1 MCVASGYMGSAEP
14 QVELELTRC
23 SLAPTTDLH
32 YVPKYNRYEK
42 RCVSHLV
49 KARPNGALTRFV
61 APLLPSI
68 GTRTLPPTARPL
80 SVLRLETPSPLDSA
94 ALSRR
99 PSGTSALGRRA
110 SAHEPRADLGSL
122 HFPSFNVLRVSKA
135 KAKTFVKVS
144 PCSSFPPSR
153 TRPLTLVPSRRSS
166 K

>member
-1 MCVASGYMGSAEP
+1 MCVASGYMGSAVP

-23 SLAPTTDLH
+23 SI
-32 YVPKYNRYEK
+32 R
-42 RCVSHLV
+42 SHH
-49 KARPNGALTRFV
+49 RPPLRPQVQPLREEVRFSSCQSS
-61 APLLPSI
+61 AERRADSLRRASPPSI

-80 SVLRLETPSPLDSA
+80 SVLRLETPSPSDSA

-99 PSGTSALGRRA
+99 PSGTSALGRRI
-110 SAHEPRADLGSL
+110 SALEPRADLSSL

-144 PCSSFPPSR
+144 PCTSCPPSR
-153 TRPLTLVPSRRSS
+153 TRPLTLVPPRRSS